1 MHDFNDFHDFKRLL
15 RFTIWISIDLHH
27 KILKDLKWFYGFYK
41 ISKDIMNFKNSLEI
55 NDYNT
60 LFHNIFNT
68 YSFIYFIFMRNK
80 GEMEI
85 ERREGEG
92 DIYI

>member
-1 MHDFNDFHDFKRLL
+1 
-15 RFTIWISIDLHH
+15 
-27 KILKDLKWFYGFYK
+27 
-41 ISKDIMNFKNSLEI
+41 MNFKNSLEI